1 VLARQRA
8 ALGQLLA
15 PLGELGDALLE
26 RLREGELLLLNDL
39 LDARRVLA
47 QLGESVA
54 QRRDQLVDLLRL
66 RARVRARVGLELR
79 VRVRVRVRV
88 WSGFGLGSGLG

>member
-26 RLREGELLLLNDL
+26 RLREGELLLLDDL

-47 QLGESVA
+47 QLGEGVA
-54 QRRDQLVDLLRL
+54 QRRD
-66 RARVRARVGLELR
+66 
-79 VRVRVRVRV
+79 
-88 WSGFGLGSGLG
+88 